1 MNKPVL
7 GFFSTAG
14 EAGLLAGLVDGVPVV
29 GRSADVLFQPDVAP
43 FTFSVVGAG
52 DCADGACFS
61 ELVTADGAAEGAA
74 LVVVVVG
81 WGVAG
86 FTWV

>member
-1 MNKPVL
+1 MNRPVL
-7 GFFSTAG
+7 GFFSIAG
-14 EAGLLAGLVDGVPVV
+14 EAGLLAGLVDGVSVE
-29 GRSADVLFQPDVAP
+29 GRSADVLFQPGAAP
-43 FTFSVVGAG
+43 LTFSGA
-52 DCADGACFS
+52 CAGGCVDGACFS
-61 ELVTADGAAEGAA
+61 ELGAAEGAAEGAA

>member
-1 MNKPVL
+1 M
-7 GFFSTAG
+7 
-14 EAGLLAGLVDGVPVV
+14 LAGLVDGVAVE
-29 GRSADVLFQPDVAP
+29 GRSADVLFQPGVAP
-43 FTFSVVGAG
+43 FTFSVVCAG
-52 DCADGACFS
+52 DCVDGACFS
-61 ELVTADGAAEGAA
+61 ELVAAEGAVEGTV